1 MRKTKGES
9 EAEISKALIRFE
21 KDFMGRGPTAC
32 KTYIIDDMILVRLK
46 GVLTPAEQ
54 HLSKNSEG
62 RELIKR
68 VRANLLEN
76 ARTLLAEVLEKVVAV
91 KFTSLHTDISTKTG
105 ERVIIFT
112 LTENLEDRYTT
123 LSS

>member
-9 EAEISKALIRFE
+9 EAEISKALIQFE

-32 KTYIIDDMILVRLK
+32 KTYIIDDIILVRLK

-54 HLSKNSEG
+54 HLSKNPEG

-76 ARTLLAEVLEKVVAV
+76 ARTLLAEVIEKVVAV

-112 LTENLEDRYTT
+112 LTENLEARYAT
-123 LSS
+123 LSP